1 MVPIVCVTSDPVGLG
16 LVASLS
22 RPGGNITGLSLLSND
37 YSAKWLELMKEAVP
51 KLDRVAV
58 LWNSDN
64 PAGGN
69 EVEHIR
75 EAARAL
81 GLDLTDFSVRP
92 GDVEAS
98 FAAIANASFGGLLVT
113 TDALLETL
121 TPRII
126 AFTAERRLPAIYP
139 FSDAVQ
145 QGGLMSYSAD
155 FFAIWQRAAS
165 YVDRI
170 LKGARPA
177 DLPIE
182 QATALAL
189 KINLK
194 TAKALGLNLPADAH
208 IAGGRGDRI
217 TFRRR
222 LWHTASAGRP
232 PTGSGY

>member
-37 YSAKWLELMKEAVP
+37 YSAKWLELMKEAAP

-58 LWNSDN
+58 LWTPDN

-98 FAAIANASFGGLLVT
+98 FAAMRT
-113 TDALLETL
+113 
-121 TPRII
+121 R
-126 AFTAERRLPAIYP
+126 
-139 FSDAVQ
+139 
-145 QGGLMSYSAD
+145 
-155 FFAIWQRAAS
+155 
-165 YVDRI
+165 
-170 LKGARPA
+170 
-177 DLPIE
+177 
-182 QATALAL
+182 
-189 KINLK
+189 
-194 TAKALGLNLPADAH
+194 
-208 IAGGRGDRI
+208 
-217 TFRRR
+217 
-222 LWHTASAGRP
+222 
-232 PTGSGY
+232 

>member
-1 MVPIVCVTSDPVGLG
+1 M
-16 LVASLS
+16 
-22 RPGGNITGLSLLSND
+22 SLLSNE

-121 TPRII
+121 TPRIV

-145 QGGLMSYSAD
+145 QRGLMSYSPT
-155 FFAIWQRAAS
+155 FLRFGS
-165 YVDRI
+165 V
-170 LKGARPA
+170 RPA
-177 DLPIE
+177 MSI
-182 QATALAL
+182 TSSR
-189 KINLK
+189 
-194 TAKALGLNLPADAH
+194 AH
-208 IAGGRGDRI
+208 VQR
-217 TFRRR
+217 TFPSNRRR
-222 LWHTASAGRP
+222 QWR
-232 PTGSGY
+232 